1 MRITDDITHLSSSL
15 SDTRIVYIVWVLHG
29 TLRIVVGATFVGT
42 ANPAHPAYVSCVC
55 FEQRKICGWIDWSI
69 DVFVASKVRKLDC
82 AVLCIVES
90 CHYVCVLLVA
100 YSFETR
106 QSANCS
112 LPASSS
118 VPGIVPS
125 LMLLCSASLS
135 QLLSRPPPFGLHVTS
150 TSILS

>member
-69 DVFVASKVRKLDC
+69 DVFVASKVR
-82 AVLCIVES
+82 ES
-90 CHYVCVLLVA
+90 I
-100 YSFETR
+100 ETIR
-106 QSANCS
+106 
-112 LPASSS
+112 
-118 VPGIVPS
+118 
-125 LMLLCSASLS
+125 LCS
-135 QLLSRPPPFGLHVTS
+135 FVHC
-150 TSILS
+150 